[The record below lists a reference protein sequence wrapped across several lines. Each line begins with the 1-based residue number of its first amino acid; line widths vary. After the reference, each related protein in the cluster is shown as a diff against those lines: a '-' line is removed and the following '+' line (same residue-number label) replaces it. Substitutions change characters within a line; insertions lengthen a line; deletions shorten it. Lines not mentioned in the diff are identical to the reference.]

1 METTKK
7 SSEFEPT
14 LLDVL
19 EAVQGG
25 FAKVDKKFEKVDQ
38 QFRELTEELGGR
50 MTAIERRV
58 GAIEVTLEGMR
69 ETLESIEH
77 AVDKDAEVVVNHES
91 RISHIEKLN
100 GIVSVPVKHLAGLEA
115 SA

>member
-1 METTKK
+1 MEDTKK

-25 FAKVDKKFEKVDQ
+25 FQKMEEKMEEKFDDLGYRVTAVEKRVSS
-38 QFRELTEELGGR
+38 
-50 MTAIERRV
+50 IET
-58 GAIEVTLEGMR
+58 TLEGMK

-77 AVDKDAEVVVNHES
+77 AVDKDAEAVVNHES
-91 RISHIEKLN
+91 RISHLEKLN
-100 GIVSVPVKHLAGLEA
+100 GVISIPVAHLAGAE
-115 SA
+115 S